1 MDSAI
6 NKKSISSAVLVD
18 ILALTFIYFVP
29 ALSHMLKFPLYYA
42 DPMRIALFS
51 ILVLTK
57 KENVYIMALSIPL
70 ISFLISAH
78 PVFPKFLIVS
88 LELFANVFLIFRFSN
103 VIKNKFLLVFLSLLL
118 SKSLYYLLKFVLIKF
133 AVLDMGLISTPL
145 YIQAILTL
153 VFSTILAFILRRR
166 KLSDQN
172 E

>member
-70 ISFLISAH
+70 ISFLISGH

-88 LELFANVFLIFRFSN
+88 FELFANVFLIFRFSN
-103 VIKNKFLLVFLSLLL
+103 MIKNKFLLVFLSLIL
-118 SKSLYYLLKFVLIKF
+118 SKSAYYLLKLVLIKL

-145 YIQAILTL
+145 YIQLVAMIIFTAI
-153 VFSTILAFILRRR
+153 VSPILI
-166 KLSDQN
+166 KKSQDN
-172 E
+172 

>member
-6 NKKSISSAVLVD
+6 NKKSILSTVLVD

-70 ISFLISAH
+70 ISFLISGH

-88 LELFANVFLIFRFSN
+88 FELFANVFLIFRFSN
-103 VIKNKFLLVFLSLLL
+103 MIKNKFLLVFLSLIL
-118 SKSLYYLLKFVLIKF
+118 SKSAYYLLKLVLIKL

-145 YIQAILTL
+145 YIQLVAMIIFTAI
-153 VFSTILAFILRRR
+153 VSPILI
-166 KLSDQN
+166 KKSQDN
-172 E
+172 

>member
-1 MDSAI
+1 MEATQAKKNIKNAI
-6 NKKSISSAVLVD
+6 ITD
-18 ILALTFIYFVP
+18 FLALVFIYFVP

-70 ISFLISAH
+70 ISFLISGH

-103 VIKNKFLLVFLSLLL
+103 VIKNKFLLVFLSLFL

-153 VFSTILAFILRRR
+153 VFSTILAFILKRR
-166 KLSDQN
+166 KLSDQS

>member
-6 NKKSISSAVLVD
+6 NKKSILSTVLVD